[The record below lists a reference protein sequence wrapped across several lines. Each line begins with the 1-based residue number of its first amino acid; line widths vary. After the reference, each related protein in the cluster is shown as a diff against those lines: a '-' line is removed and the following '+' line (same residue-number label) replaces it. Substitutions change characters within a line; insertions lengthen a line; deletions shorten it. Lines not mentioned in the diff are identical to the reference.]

1 MLRELILPAQIS
13 QRKPNA
19 VNPPLQPCWLSGV
32 SCWEVE
38 QGNLHF
44 PSAQSRNTNPFK
56 NFKRLK
62 YSQMWMEGFPNIIL
76 EKYLCQGLLGQHPL
90 PLTSLQLPFP
100 CLCALGAPTGLSSA
114 LSKPR
119 CLPWQPAVSSQ
130 LGWKPCHS
138 LNLALLWCPW
148 NGAARGHMWGAQ
160 GSFPY
165 GISQSIL
172 ALSQELV
179 SRLQSAVGSFQ

>member
-1 MLRELILPAQIS
+1 M
-13 QRKPNA
+13 
-19 VNPPLQPCWLSGV
+19 

-38 QGNLHF
+38 QGNLH

-114 LSKPR
+114 LSKPKVPALAA
-119 CLPWQPAVSSQ
+119 CSEQPA
-130 LGWKPCHS
+130 G
-138 LNLALLWCPW
+138 
-148 NGAARGHMWGAQ
+148 ME
-160 GSFPY
+160 
-165 GISQSIL
+165 
-172 ALSQELV
+172 ALSQPKPCSALV
-179 SRLQSAVGSFQ
+179 PLEWCSQRPHVGCTGFFPLRHQPEYPGIISGACFQAPVSCGLISMSLL